1 MKLRRIVPVL
11 YLAVA
16 AYAWVD
22 FLRLPTDGLANV
34 GLMLVTL
41 PVTLVGLV
49 LTELAGGEAFVLLPS
64 GFGYYVDHALY
75 YWPSVGATAL
85 LLYWIAAIFT

>member
-1 MKLRRIVPVL
+1 VPVL
-11 YLAVA
+11 YVAVA

-22 FLRLPTDGLANV
+22 FLREPKDGLANV

-49 LTELAGGEAFVLLPS
+49 LTAMAGGDAFVLLPS
-64 GFGYYVDHALY
+64 GFGYYLDHALY

-85 LLYWIAAIFT
+85 LLYWIAATLTRGI

>member
-1 MKLRRIVPVL
+1 MKLRLIVPVL

-22 FLRLPTDGLANV
+22 FLRLPKHGLANV
-34 GLMLVTL
+34 GPMLVTR
-41 PVTLVGLV
+41 PVALLGLV
-49 LTELAGGEAFVLLPS
+49 LTEVAGGDAFVLLPS
-64 GFGYYVDHALY
+64 GFGDYVDHALY

-85 LLYWIAAIFT
+85 LLDWIAAIFT